1 MLNKAEIE
9 EKIFS
14 IDAEVCTH
22 AILEMVFNADREE
35 VDWVSAHLVKLSE
48 NTNPTVSGLALTC
61 FGHLARL
68 NGYMGDHRRVVA
80 LLEAFRNSP
89 VSELRGR
96 AEDAL
101 EDIEIFCSKPQTHR
115 SEPTPGTYSELDLN
129 QDKATSRRQY
139 R

>member
-1 MLNKAEIE
+1 MLNKPEIE

-14 IDAEVCTH
+14 IDAEICTH

-68 NGYMGDHRRVVA
+68 HGYMGDHSRVVT

-101 EDIEIFCSKPQTHR
+101 EDIEIFCSKPQTHC
-115 SEPTPGTYSELDLN
+115 SEPTPEHKST
-129 QDKATSRRQY
+129 
-139 R
+139 

>member
-14 IDAEVCTH
+14 IDAEICTH
-22 AILEMVFNADREE
+22 TILEMVFNADREE
-35 VDWVSAHLVKLSE
+35 VDWVSTHLVKLSE
-48 NTNPTVSGLALTC
+48 NTNPNVSGLALTC

-68 NGYMGDHRRVVA
+68 HGYMDDHRRVVT

-101 EDIEIFCSKPQTHR
+101 EDIEIFCSKPQTHC
-115 SEPTPGTYSELDLN
+115 SEPTPGT
-129 QDKATSRRQY
+129 
-139 R
+139 

>member
-14 IDAEVCTH
+14 IDKEICTH

-35 VDWVSAHLVKLSE
+35 VDWVSDYLVKLSE

-68 NGYMGDHRRVVA
+68 HGYMGDHRRVVA
-80 LLEAFRNSP
+80 LLETFRNSP

-115 SEPTPGTYSELDLN
+115 SEPTPGTYSGL
-129 QDKATSRRQY
+129 DKATSRRQY

>member
-101 EDIEIFCSKPQTHR
+101 EDIEIFCSKPQTHC
-115 SEPTPGTYSELDLN
+115 SEPTSGT
-129 QDKATSRRQY
+129 
-139 R
+139 

>member
-14 IDAEVCTH
+14 IDKEICTH

-35 VDWVSAHLVKLSE
+35 VDWVSDYLVKLSE
-48 NTNPTVSGLALTC
+48 NTNPTVSGLALIC
-61 FGHLARL
+61 FGHLVRL
-68 NGYMGDHRRVVA
+68 HGYMGDHRRVVA

-115 SEPTPGTYSELDLN
+115 SEPTPEHIVD
-129 QDKATSRRQY
+129 
-139 R
+139 

>member
-14 IDAEVCTH
+14 IDAEICTH

-101 EDIEIFCSKPQTHR
+101 EDIEIFCSKPQTHC
-115 SEPTPGTYSELDLN
+115 SEPTPEHKST
-129 QDKATSRRQY
+129 
-139 R
+139 

>member
-14 IDAEVCTH
+14 IDAEICTH

-101 EDIEIFCSKPQTHR
+101 EDIETFCSKPQTHR
-115 SEPTPGTYSELDLN
+115 TEPTPEHIVD
-129 QDKATSRRQY
+129 
-139 R
+139 

>member
-35 VDWVSAHLVKLSE
+35 VDWVSDYLVKLSE

-68 NGYMGDHRRVVA
+68 HGYMGVHRRVVA

-89 VSELRGR
+89 VNELRGR

-115 SEPTPGTYSELDLN
+115 TEPTPEHIVD
-129 QDKATSRRQY
+129 
-139 R
+139 

>member
-1 MLNKAEIE
+1 MLNKSKIE

-14 IDAEVCTH
+14 IDKEICTH

-35 VDWVSAHLVKLSE
+35 VDWVSAHLAKLSE
-48 NTNPTVSGLALTC
+48 NTDPAISGLALTC

-68 NGYMGDHRRVVA
+68 HGYMGDHRRVVA

-101 EDIEIFCSKPQTHR
+101 EDIEIFCRQPQTR
-115 SEPTPGTYSELDLN
+115 YPEPASEHIVD
-129 QDKATSRRQY
+129 
-139 R
+139 

>member
-14 IDAEVCTH
+14 IDKEICTH

-35 VDWVSAHLVKLSE
+35 VDWVSDYLVKLSE

-68 NGYMGDHRRVVA
+68 HGYMGDHRRVVA

-89 VSELRGR
+89 VGELRGR

-115 SEPTPGTYSELDLN
+115 TEPTPEHIVD
-129 QDKATSRRQY
+129 
-139 R
+139 

>member
-14 IDAEVCTH
+14 IDKEICTH

-35 VDWVSAHLVKLSE
+35 VDWVSDYLVKLSE

-68 NGYMGDHRRVVA
+68 HGYMGGHRRVVA

-115 SEPTPGTYSELDLN
+115 TEPTPEHKST
-129 QDKATSRRQY
+129 
-139 R
+139 

>member
-35 VDWVSAHLVKLSE
+35 VDWVSDYLVKLSE

-68 NGYMGDHRRVVA
+68 HGYMDDHRRVVA

-101 EDIEIFCSKPQTHR
+101 EDIEIFCSKPQTHC
-115 SEPTPGTYSELDLN
+115 SEPTSGT
-129 QDKATSRRQY
+129 
-139 R
+139 